1 VASPAIQSPE
11 APEGA
16 NSIGRIFGVLF
27 SPKATF
33 ASIARRPTWILPII
47 ILCIVELCVIGV
59 FSRRVGWRDLI
70 EKQMA
75 SSSRFQQLTPAQQE
89 TQIEVA
95 SKFAPIFGY
104 VPAVAGPFL
113 IALAFAGVL
122 WLIFNMAVGA
132 KFGFR
137 ESLAVVSYSQVPSI
151 LGGLVGILILFL
163 KDPST
168 VDLQHLVASNAGAF
182 LSGDS
187 PKWLSAVLG
196 SVDLFLFWEM
206 ILLAMG
212 FSAVAPKKI
221 SVGSAFA
228 WILGLWVLGVMIRV
242 GFAVAFS

>member
-1 VASPAIQSPE
+1 VASPAIQNPE
-11 APEGA
+11 VPERV
-16 NSIGRIFGVLF
+16 NSFARIVGVLF

-47 ILCIVELCVIGV
+47 ILCIVELCIIGL
-59 FSRRVGWRDLI
+59 FSRRVGWRELI

-95 SKFAPIFGY
+95 LKFAPILAY
-104 VPAVAGPFL
+104 VQVVVGPFL
-113 IALAFAGVL
+113 IALAFAGIF

-137 ESLAVVSYSQVPSI
+137 PSLAVVSYSQVPSI

-168 VDLQHLVASNAGAF
+168 VDVQHLVASNVGAF
-182 LSGDS
+182 LSDDS
-187 PKWLSAVLG
+187 PKWLSALLG

-228 WILGLWVLGVMIRV
+228 WILGLWALGVMIRV
-242 GFAVAFS
+242 GFAAAFS

>member
-1 VASPAIQSPE
+1 MASPAVQNPE

-33 ASIARRPTWILPII
+33 ASIARRPTWILPIV
-47 ILCIVELCVIGV
+47 ILCIVELGIVGV

-70 EKQMA
+70 EKQVA
-75 SSSRFQQLTPAQQE
+75 NNSQFQQLTPAQQE
-89 TQIEVA
+89 TRIEA
-95 SKFAPIFGY
+95 ALKFAPI
-104 VPAVAGPFL
+104 VAYAQTVVGPFL
-113 IALAFAGVL
+113 IALAFAGIL
-122 WLIFNMAVGA
+122 WVIFNMAVGA

-137 ESLAVVSYSQVPSI
+137 ESLAVVSYGQVPSI
-151 LGGLVGILILFL
+151 LGGLVGILVLFL

-168 VDLQHLVASNAGAF
+168 VDLQHLVASNVGAF

-187 PKWLSAVLG
+187 PKWLSALLG

-212 FSAVAPKKI
+212 FNAVAPKKI
-221 SVGSAFA
+221 SVGGAFA

-242 GFAVAFS
+242 GIAAAFS